1 MRTCHAEPPPTTNLK
16 AERRTR
22 WVVVLTFVTMV
33 GELVVGTLAKS
44 LALVADGWHMATH
57 AGALG
62 LAAAAYWYARRH
74 ERTNTFAFGTGKIL
88 SLTAFANAIV
98 LVMVALAMAAEAI
111 ARLVHPEKVN
121 FGEALP
127 VAVLGLLVNLG
138 SFFLLHPGED
148 GGHGHG
154 HAHGHGHGHGHH
166 DHDHAP
172 GAGHD
177 PNLRAA
183 YLHVAAD
190 ALTSLTAIFALVGGR
205 AFGWVFLDPLM
216 ALVGSVVILR
226 WGYGLIRQSAGQLLD
241 LTPRTDDSQSIR
253 AAIEGAGGVV
263 CDLHLWDNGPLH
275 RVCVV
280 SIASPDDRPVGDW
293 RTVVLRA
300 ARVDHLTVEVELLPE
315 RSRAAF

>member
-16 AERRTR
+16 AESRTR
-22 WVVVLTFVTMV
+22 WVVVLTFAMMV
-33 GELVVGTLAKS
+33 GELVVGTLTKS

-74 ERTNTFAFGTGKIL
+74 EGKNTFAFGTGKVL

-98 LVMVALAMAAEAI
+98 LVLVALVMGAEAI
-111 ARLVHPEKVN
+111 SRLFHPEKVR
-121 FGEALP
+121 FAEALP

-138 SFFLLHPGED
+138 SFFLLHPGEGD
-148 GGHGHG
+148 
-154 HAHGHGHGHGHH
+154 HGHGHGHDHA
-166 DHDHAP
+166 HDHA
-172 GAGHD
+172 HD

-216 ALVGSVVILR
+216 ALLGSLVILK
-226 WGYGLIRQSAGQLLD
+226 WAHGLIGESSRQLLD
-241 LTPRTDDSQSIR
+241 FTPSTGDATSIR
-253 AAIEGAGGVV
+253 AAIEAEGASV
-263 CDLHLWDNGPLH
+263 CDLHLWENGPTH

-280 SIASPDDRPVGDW
+280 SIAASDGRTLADW
-293 RTVVLRA
+293 RALVLRA
-300 ARVDHLTVEVELLPE
+300 ARVDHLTVEVESLPE
-315 RSRAAF
+315 SSRAAF